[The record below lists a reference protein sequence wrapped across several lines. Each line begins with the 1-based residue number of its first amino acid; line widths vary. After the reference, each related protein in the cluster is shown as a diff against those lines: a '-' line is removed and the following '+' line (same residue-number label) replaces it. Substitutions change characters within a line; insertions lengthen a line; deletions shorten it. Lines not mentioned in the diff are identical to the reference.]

1 MSELKKK
8 ADASKNRKPVVSN
21 DANAEESK
29 GQETADD
36 QNADDQNAD
45 DSFASAQGNQGSE
58 QVMPQLTWE
67 DDGQDPDRVDI

>member
-8 ADASKNRKPVVSN
+8 ADASKKRKPVVSN
-21 DANAEESK
+21 DANAEERK
-29 GQETADD
+29 GEGT
-36 QNADDQNAD
+36 ADDQNAD
-45 DSFASAQGNQGSE
+45 DSFAAAQGNQGSE